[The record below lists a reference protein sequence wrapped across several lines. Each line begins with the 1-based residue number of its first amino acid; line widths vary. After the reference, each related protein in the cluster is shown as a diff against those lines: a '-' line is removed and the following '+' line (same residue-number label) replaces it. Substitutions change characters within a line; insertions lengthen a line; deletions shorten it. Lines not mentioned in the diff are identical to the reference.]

1 MTGMPDVTHPT
12 RAALLDAGL
21 RLADERPLGAISV
34 DDVVKDAQ
42 VAKGTFYVHFPD
54 RAAFL
59 VALHARFH
67 DELRDRIRIATA
79 DRPPGADRLRRA
91 ITAYLDGCRDLA
103 GVKAMLASARAEPAI
118 ARAVAASN
126 DRFAGA
132 GVDDLAA
139 MGHRPA
145 APVARLVVAMTAEI
159 ALVEL
164 ERGGPDRALRRA
176 LFGLIE
182 PRS

>member
-1 MTGMPDVTHPT
+1 MPDVTHPT

-21 RLADERPLGAISV
+21 TLADERSLGAISV
-34 DDVVKDAQ
+34 DDVVRHAH

-67 DELRDRIRIATA
+67 DELRARIRAATTGQ
-79 DRPPGADRLRRA
+79 PPGAERLRRS
-91 ITAYLDGCRDLA
+91 ITAYLDGCHELA
-103 GVKAMLASARAEPAI
+103 GVKAMLASARGEPAI
-118 ARAVAASN
+118 AQAVAASN
-126 DRFAGA
+126 DRFATA

-139 MGHRPA
+139 MGHRPP
-145 APVARLVVAMTAEI
+145 APVARLVVAMAAEI

-164 ERGGPDRALRRA
+164 ERGAPDRAMRRA
-176 LFGLIE
+176 LFQLLA
-182 PRS
+182 PRG

>member
-1 MTGMPDVTHPT
+1 MPDVTHPT
-12 RAALLDAGL
+12 RTALLDAGL

-67 DELRDRIRIATA
+67 DELRVRIRAATA
-79 DRPPGADRLRRA
+79 GRPPGADRLHRA
-91 ITAYLDGCRDLA
+91 ITAYLDGCRELA
-103 GVKAMLASARAEPAI
+103 GVKAMLASARGEPAI
-118 ARAVAASN
+118 TRAVAASN
-126 DRFAGA
+126 ERFATA

-145 APVARLVVAMTAEI
+145 APVARLVVAMAAEI

-164 ERGGPDRALRRA
+164 ERGRPDRALRAA
-176 LFGLIE
+176 LFRLIE
-182 PRS
+182 PR